1 VADDPDISDNSDFL
15 GSRGDERSMLCGFL
29 DWYRAVVPHK
39 LEGLTDGQAG
49 TILTPSGLSPIGVVK
64 HLTLVER
71 DWFRAQFAGEYV
83 DLPDVGD
90 DNAPTFAVEP
100 GDTID
105 AVIAEYRVE
114 NEHARRVTDATPSL
128 DQLSARAPDLR
139 GRFSLRWVIVH
150 ILEETARHAGH
161 LDVMRESLD
170 GTTGD

>member
-1 VADDPDISDNSDFL
+1 VSDDSDFL

-39 LEGLTDGQAG
+39 LEGLTVEQASA
-49 TILTPSGLSPIGVVK
+49 ILTPSGLSAMGVVK

-71 DWFRAQFAGEYV
+71 DWFRDQFAGEAV

-100 GDTID
+100 GDTIE
-105 AVIAEYRVE
+105 AVIAEYRAE
-114 NEHARRVTDATPSL
+114 NEHARRITDATPSL

-139 GRFSLRWVIVH
+139 GHFSLRWVLVH
-150 ILEETARHAGH
+150 MLEETARHAGH
-161 LDVMRESLD
+161 LDIMRESLD
-170 GTTGD
+170 GATGD